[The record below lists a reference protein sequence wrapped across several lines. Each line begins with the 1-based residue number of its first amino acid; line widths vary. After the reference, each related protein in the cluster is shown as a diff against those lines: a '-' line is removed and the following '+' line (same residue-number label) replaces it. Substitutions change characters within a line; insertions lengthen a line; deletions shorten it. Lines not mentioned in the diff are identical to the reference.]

1 MNTNE
6 LDKKIKEAL
15 SAQDAELFEDYGCEQ
30 GLMEMIVDTFR
41 GQRRWLVVLGVI
53 YSIVFF
59 ALAIITAVL
68 FFKTDPESTRDL
80 IMWAMGFMF
89 CNFAVAML
97 KMWYF
102 MEMNRN
108 AVTREVKRLE
118 LQIARLANR
127 LSE

>member
-1 MNTNE
+1 MNE
-6 LDKKIKEAL
+6 LDNKIREAL
-15 SAQDAELFEDYGCEQ
+15 SAQDAELFEEYGGEQ
-30 GLMEMIVDTFR
+30 GLMEMILDTFR

-59 ALAIITAVL
+59 ILAIITAVM

-118 LQIARLANR
+118 LQIARLAKR

>member
-1 MNTNE
+1 MND
-6 LDKKIKEAL
+6 LDNKIREAL
-15 SAQDAELFEDYGCEQ
+15 SAQDAELFEEFGGEQ

-41 GQRRWLVVLGVI
+41 GQRRWMVVLGVI

-59 ALAIITAVL
+59 VLAIITAVL

-118 LQIARLANR
+118 LQIARLAKR
-127 LSE
+127 LNE